1 VYWLQPPPYL
11 RRAGAML
18 LIVGAIAWD
27 LQAAATEPYPVAAR
41 PIAIGSPLTAD
52 AVAWIELPSDLIPT
66 PDVSAA
72 TAARN
77 IAAGEPLTSALL
89 TGPVSAPPG
98 WWTVPIEV
106 GTLSAP
112 GDEVMLV
119 IVNPPLEAS
128 GLVITAQIGD
138 PYTSD
143 YRPAAVAVPP
153 EAAPVIAAAEREG
166 ILITAVRAREGGL

>member
-1 VYWLQPPPYL
+1 
-11 RRAGAML
+11 

-27 LQAAATEPYPVAAR
+27 LQATATELYPIAAR
-41 PIAIGSPLTAD
+41 PIAIGSPLGSD
-52 AVAWIELPSDLIPT
+52 AVAWVELPRDLIPT
-66 PDVSAA
+66 PDVSNA

-77 IAAGEPLTSALL
+77 IAAGEPLTAALL
-89 TGPVSAPPG
+89 AGPVSPPPG
-98 WWTVPIEV
+98 WWTVPIEI

-119 IVNPPLEAS
+119 VANPPLEAS

-138 PYTSD
+138 PYTTD

-153 EAAPVIAAAEREG
+153 ERAPVIAAAEREG
-166 ILITAVRAREGGL
+166 VLITAVRAKEGGL